1 MSHRDDPS
9 ERTEPASRLVSA
21 KSAEPEPP
29 GPTRENTPVI
39 LAVDDDAMVLSAVV
53 RDLRA
58 EFGGSYRIQRATS
71 GAAALEILRR
81 LRLRGESV
89 ALLVVDQRMPEM
101 TGLELLREAITI
113 VPDARRVLLT
123 AYADTEVAIRAIN
136 EVRLDHY
143 LLKPWSPPEE
153 HLYPVLRE
161 LLEEWRAE
169 VRAPYE
175 GVRIVSHRWS
185 AEAHALRD
193 FLARSSVPHQWLDIE
208 TNAEAGRLLA
218 LAGLQGIEEPVVLF
232 PDGTHLVAPTK
243 RDVAQRIGL
252 RTAAESRV
260 YDLIIVGGGPAGLA
274 AAVYA
279 ASEGLSTVVF
289 ERDAPGGQ
297 AGWSARI
304 ENYLGFPTGLSG
316 RELARR
322 AVAQARRFGAEIVS
336 PVSVVQVR
344 TEAGFHTVELSSG
357 ESARTSALLIA
368 TGVAY
373 RMLDVPGAMRLTGSG
388 IYYGAA
394 VTEALAVESE
404 DVFVLGGG
412 NSAGQAAL
420 YLSRFA
426 RSVSILIRGR
436 TLVPTMS
443 RYLITRIEQTPN
455 ITLRP
460 EVELLEAHGRGRLE
474 GLTLASGPGKAE
486 ESVNTPA
493 LFVFIG
499 ATAPSEWLADVV
511 DRDPQGFIL
520 SGPDLSKD
528 GGRPARWTANRD
540 PFWLETSVAGIFVAG
555 DVRHR
560 SIKRVAS
567 AVGEGAMA
575 VQFVHQHLGGMLIGQ
590 RPRVITPPPDR
601 EVVPAVGVTAGAPE
615 AGSAAR

>member
-1 MSHRDDPS
+1 MSQRDPLPGAPEAS
-9 ERTEPASRLVSA
+9 ALPGSVEEPGSGAPV
-21 KSAEPEPP
+21 
-29 GPTRENTPVI
+29 PTGGSTPVI

-58 EFGGSYRIQRATS
+58 EFGDSYRIRRAAS
-71 GAAALEILRR
+71 GVAALEILRQ
-81 LRLRGESV
+81 LRLRGEPV
-89 ALLVVDQRMPEM
+89 ALLVVDQRMPGM

-153 HLYPVLRE
+153 NLYPVLRE

-169 VRAPYE
+169 FRPPYE

-193 FLARSSVPHQWLDIE
+193 FLARSSVPHQWLDVE
-208 TNAEAGRLLA
+208 TNAEATRLL
-218 LAGLQGIEEPVVLF
+218 GLVGLEAAEEPVVLF
-232 PDGTHLVAPTK
+232 PDGSHLVAPAK
-243 RDVAQRIGL
+243 QEVAQRIGL
-252 RTAAESRV
+252 RTAAESKV

-274 AAVYA
+274 AAVYG
-279 ASEGLSTVVF
+279 ASEGLSTVVI

-336 PVSVVQVR
+336 PVSVVAVR
-344 TEAGFHTVELSSG
+344 SAGGYHTVELSNG
-357 ESARTSALLIA
+357 ESARSSALLIA

-394 VTEALAVESE
+394 VTEARAVEGE
-404 DVFVLGGG
+404 DVYVLGGG

-436 TLVPTMS
+436 TLATSMS
-443 RYLITRIEQTPN
+443 RYLITRIEGTPN
-455 ITLRP
+455 IEVRP
-460 EVELLEAHGRGRLE
+460 EVEVRKAHGASRLE
-474 GLTLASGPGKAE
+474 GLTLLTRTNGSE
-486 ESVNTPA
+486 QEVSTPA

-499 ATAPSEWLADVV
+499 ATAPSDWLAGVV
-511 DRDPQGFIL
+511 ARDAQGFIL
-520 SGPDLSKD
+520 SGPDLTKD
-528 GGRPARWTANRD
+528 GGRPPRWSANRE

-590 RPRVITPPPDR
+590 PPRAGLGSP
-601 EVVPAVGVTAGAPE
+601 EVVREFALPLEAATPGA
-615 AGSAAR
+615 AS